1 MRESK
6 NTQEPF
12 GGNKQKNRAED
23 ISLPKKENFSVT
35 LYDVDLA
42 IMEYM
47 RDVVLPEL
55 DEDGTKIKVP
65 VLYGNPERWK
75 SARKDG
81 VLRDV
86 RGRLQLPLVMYK
98 RNSIERSLKYMGLNS
113 DILVKDIKILLSKPP
128 LKWNAWTNG
137 LWVDNFTASKIVFCT
152 FLK

>member
-1 MRESK
+1 M
-6 NTQEPF
+6 NEPF
-12 GGNKQKNRAED
+12 KSSDRRNRADE
-23 ISLPKKENFSVT
+23 IALPKGEQFSVS

-55 DEDGTKIKVP
+55 DENGNKIKVP

-86 RGRLQLPLVMYK
+86 RGKIQLPLLM
-98 RNSIERSLKYMGLNS
+98 
-113 DILVKDIKILLSKPP
+113 
-128 LKWNAWTNG
+128 
-137 LWVDNFTASKIVFCT
+137 
-152 FLK
+152 

>member
-12 GGNKQKNRAED
+12 KGSVPKNRADE
-23 ISLPKKENFSVT
+23 IALPKSDNFSVT

-47 RDVVLPEL
+47 RDTVLPEL
-55 DEDGTKIKVP
+55 EEDKKKIKVP

-98 RNSIERSLKYMGLNS
+98 RNSIERDGASNSINRYLSYPTYQKYNQRCG
-113 DILVKDIKILLSKPP
+113 
-128 LKWNAWTNG
+128 
-137 LWVDNFTASKIVFCT
+137 
-152 FLK
+152 